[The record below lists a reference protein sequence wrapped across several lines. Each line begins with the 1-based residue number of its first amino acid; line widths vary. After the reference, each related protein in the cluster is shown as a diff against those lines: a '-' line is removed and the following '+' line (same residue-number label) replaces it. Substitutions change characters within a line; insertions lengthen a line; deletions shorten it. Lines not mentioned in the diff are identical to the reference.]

1 MEPLSQMLPQTSE
14 TQQHV
19 PQSHVQSE
27 MPEAME
33 YSPGTPISNL
43 PSPHSHHTSVQPESE
58 MFPEVPDHGSQQ
70 TTYENSDSA
79 ADPPAATEAEFLE
92 PPNVPAQDP
101 PIDLEDID
109 DDLLC
114 EKVLW
119 CSDVPDQN
127 PYDEPLH
134 EWTCFQ
140 PGDQHNEICFADDDM
155 PMLENPLEPNDEQCY
170 MLEVPMSRQ
179 DLMKWSCDNHPEE
192 MAAVA
197 SAGKRAR
204 AEVQLKD
211 LTSADRH
218 LFDIA
223 KDAEL
228 TCWLQTSALK
238 PILRKSL
245 NPEQILRS
253 RWVLTWKPVEGPDGQ
268 RAGS

>member
-1 MEPLSQMLPQTSE
+1 
-14 TQQHV
+14 
-19 PQSHVQSE
+19 
-27 MPEAME
+27 ME

-70 TTYENSDSA
+70 TTYENSDNA

-101 PIDLEDID
+101 PIDLDDID

-134 EWTCFQ
+134 EWMCFQ
-140 PGDQHNEICFADDDM
+140 HGDQHNEICFADDDM
-155 PMLENPLEPNDEQCY
+155 PMLENPLEPNDEQCN

-179 DLMKWSCDNHPEE
+179 DLMTWSCD
-192 MAAVA
+192 
-197 SAGKRAR
+197 
-204 AEVQLKD
+204 
-211 LTSADRH
+211 
-218 LFDIA
+218 
-223 KDAEL
+223 
-228 TCWLQTSALK
+228 
-238 PILRKSL
+238 KS
-245 NPEQILRS
+245 S
-253 RWVLTWKPVEGPDGQ
+253 
-268 RAGS
+268 